1 MKNRICICLAGTY
14 WFLYGGVL
22 FAGIDT
28 LAIEGVEI
36 DSAVRET
43 SRTRQR
49 DWLERVAKAQRG
61 RYRFFVV
68 FQHYP
73 SMSSALKS
81 TRTWRS
87 PDLPTERDLSRRA
100 TKTARLTAPASSPWR
115 G

>member
-49 DWLERVAKAQRG
+49 DWLERVAALHLARRQGPRQRQRKA
-61 RYRFFVV
+61 
-68 FQHYP
+68 
-73 SMSSALKS
+73 
-81 TRTWRS
+81 
-87 PDLPTERDLSRRA
+87 A
-100 TKTARLTAPASSPWR
+100 TLIRARLEFRIA
-115 G
+115 

>member
-1 MKNRICICLAGTY
+1 MGREVERLKGGMKNRICICLAGTY

-49 DWLERVAKAQRG
+49 KAATLIRARFYVSRFVLARV
-61 RYRFFVV
+61 
-68 FQHYP
+68 
-73 SMSSALKS
+73 L
-81 TRTWRS
+81 
-87 PDLPTERDLSRRA
+87 
-100 TKTARLTAPASSPWR
+100 
-115 G
+115 